1 VDKDIDIWKQRNE
14 ILHKKVNRQMDEIK
28 DLHKKSETIFDLARR
43 FPNKTYRELEKYRDA
58 DRQEEA
64 QQIPLTESQQK
75 QDELE
80 PIVKGAC
87 VPGELRK
94 DREYEKEHK
103 LRQEAEGELTILKGI
118 ETNRVKEAQ
127 ERSGHLQDEL
137 DRVKKDNNDL
147 FLRIA
152 ELTEV
157 EESHR
162 KTNGKLQERLTEV
175 EEDNKKL
182 SEQITDQVDRA
193 RKAGL

>member
-1 VDKDIDIWKQRNE
+1 MTKPGDSPTSNW
-14 ILHKKVNRQMDEIK
+14 
-28 DLHKKSETIFDLARR
+28 
-43 FPNKTYRELEKYRDA
+43 
-58 DRQEEA
+58 EE
-64 QQIPLTESQQK
+64 
-75 QDELE
+75 
-80 PIVKGAC
+80 
-87 VPGELRK
+87 
-94 DREYEKEHK
+94 EYKKEHK
-103 LRQEAEGELTILKGI
+103 LRQEAEGELSIMKGI

-127 ERSGHLQDEL
+127 ARSSYLQDEL

-182 SEQITDQVDRA
+182 SYQIEDRINQM
-193 RKAGL
+193 RKAGM

>member
-1 VDKDIDIWKQRNE
+1 MDKDINTWKQRNE

-28 DLHKKSETIFDLARR
+28 KLHKESETIFDLARR

-64 QQIPLTESQQK
+64 QQISSTEINWK
-75 QDELE
+75 
-80 PIVKGAC
+80 KRA
-87 VPGELRK
+87 
-94 DREYEKEHK
+94 
-103 LRQEAEGELTILKGI
+103 QEAEGEMSILKGI

-127 ERSGHLQDEL
+127 ARSNQLQDEI

-162 KTNGKLQERLTEV
+162 NMNGKLQERLTEV

-182 SEQITDQVDRA
+182 SLQIEDKINA
-193 RKAGL
+193 LRKSGM